1 MRKKTSHYFLDDS
14 LGHLTSNASRAILKR
29 INQELSRQEI
39 PITSEQFSVLVHVWD
54 QNGQPQ
60 YVLVDKLYK
69 DKTTMARLVAS
80 LEALGLIVRSPV
92 QKDAREKN
100 VFLTEQGR
108 SIMAK
113 VTDLVHEILVS
124 AQKGIDEHDL
134 KICKEVLKQFHKNL
148 Q

>member
-1 MRKKTSHYFLDDS
+1 MRKKTSQYFLDDS

-29 INQELSRQEI
+29 INLELSRQEI

-80 LEALGLIVRSPV
+80 LEALGLIVRSPG

-108 SIMAK
+108 SIMVK
-113 VTDLVHEILVS
+113 VTDLVHEILVA
-124 AQKGIDEHDL
+124 AQKGIDESDL